1 MAMSGNFWKKSKW
14 IHSMDNE
21 TAEKFSALEAM
32 IADLKAQL
40 AMIAPKSSGRVIVL
54 KQVAPDLGI
63 SVETLRRRI
72 LHDPAWR
79 KQGGRW
85 VKRA

>member
-1 MAMSGNFWKKSKW
+1 
-14 IHSMDNE
+14 MDNE
-21 TAEKFSALEAM
+21 TSEKFAALEAT

-40 AMIAPKSSGRVIVL
+40 TGLLAPKSSGRVIVL
-54 KQVAPDLGI
+54 KKAAHDCGI

-72 LHDPAWR
+72 LRDPAWEKR
-79 KQGGRW
+79 AGRW